1 MRRYCLFLALMLAV
15 MSVMGQ
21 SRLVPTAKI
30 EDASGNDGYMMI
42 VKDYLYGAAVF
53 HWGIRLDG

>member
-21 SRLVPTAKI
+21 SRLVSTAKS
-30 EDASGNDGYMMI
+30 EDAGGDGYMAI
-42 VKDYLYGAAVF
+42 VKD
-53 HWGIRLDG
+53 

>member
-1 MRRYCLFLALMLAV
+1 MLAV

-30 EDASGNDGYMMI
+30 EDAGGNDGYMAI
-42 VKDYLYGAAVF
+42 VKDYLLHGQ
-53 HWGIRLDG
+53 LDGYGNYP